1 MKSWFVSDIHLRD
14 VNERNSII
22 LLRFLRSLQEDPQ
35 VTHLFFLGDIFD
47 LWVGD
52 SDVFQ
57 KKFQALVDVIVE
69 IKRRGVQVIYFEG
82 NHDVHVKGFWEK
94 KFSIPVWTD
103 AKYYQL
109 GKWKVRLEHGDLIN
123 PDDQKYLM
131 YRSFVRQPRL
141 EKLAYLLPGRLLDEV
156 GIAAS
161 KLSRK
166 KSSVK
171 RRDSEGRLRQMI
183 RTYAQTKVEQESYDL
198 MITGHM
204 HVRDTFEFDVDGHK
218 KVSINLGS
226 WFEEPMAL
234 CLTEAG
240 FSWQEL
246 K

>member
-14 VNERNSII
+14 VNERNSVI
-22 LLRFLRSLQEDPQ
+22 LLRFLHSLQNDPEI
-35 VTHLFFLGDIFD
+35 THLFFLGDIFD

-69 IKRRGVQVIYFEG
+69 IKRRGVEVVYFEG
-82 NHDVHVKGFWEK
+82 NHDVHVKNFWEG

-103 AKYYQL
+103 AKSYQL
-109 GKWKVRLEHGDLIN
+109 GIWKVRLEHGDFIN

-131 YRSFVRQPRL
+131 YRSFVRKPQL
-141 EKLAYLLPGRLLDEV
+141 EKLAYVLPGVLLDGV
-156 GIAAS
+156 GLFAS

-166 KSSVK
+166 KSSVR
-171 RRDSEGRLRQMI
+171 RRDSENDLRKMI
-183 RTYAQTKVEQESYDL
+183 RTYAQTKIKQENFDL
-198 MITGHM
+198 IITGHM
-204 HVRDTFEFDVDGHK
+204 HVRDIFEFEVDGHQK
-218 KVSINLGS
+218 TSINLGS

-234 CLTEAG
+234 CLTDQG
-240 FSWQEL
+240 FTWQVL